1 VSKNYAGVALLAPVT
16 VPYERDSDHGA
27 AWFIGRCVAE
37 LLAGTGVDKADL
49 DGLALASMTLAP
61 DSVVSLTEHF
71 GLTLRWA
78 EQLPMG
84 GASAVVSIRRAA
96 RAIQAGDAHIVACV
110 AGDTQRKGGFREL
123 IENFSR
129 FSAQAVYPY
138 GAAGPNAVF
147 ALITRA
153 YMRRYGATREDFGR
167 LCVAQRENARHNPLA
182 LLREPLD
189 LAGYLDARP
198 IAEPVHLYDCVLPCA
213 GAEGFLVTSVP
224 RAQSLDLPYVEI
236 LAADERHNAW
246 PADPVQLRGGWSLFR
261 DDLYAAAGF
270 GPEDMDFVQTY
281 DDYPVIAL
289 QQLEDLGFCAKGD
302 GPEFLRNT
310 DLTCTGGGLPMN
322 TCGGQLSA
330 GQAGF
335 AGGHLGVVEA
345 LRQLTGQVLGLQVP
359 DARVGLVSGYGMV
372 NYDRCL
378 CSAAA
383 ILRGAAA

>member
-1 VSKNYAGVALLAPVT
+1 
-16 VPYERDSDHGA
+16 
-27 AWFIGRCVAE
+27 
-37 LLAGTGVDKADL
+37 LLAGTGVAKAQL
-49 DGLALASMTLAP
+49 DGLAVSSMTLAP

-78 EQLPMG
+78 EHLPMG
-84 GASAVVSIRRAA
+84 GASAVISIRRAA
-96 RAIQAGDAHIVACV
+96 RAIQAGDADIVACV

-153 YMRRYGATREDFGR
+153 YMQRYGATREDFGR

-182 LLREPLD
+182 LLRKPLD
-189 LAGYLDARP
+189 LQDYLDARP

-224 RAQSLDLPYVEI
+224 RAKSLGLPYAEI
-236 LAADERHNAW
+236 LAAEERHNAW
-246 PADPVQLRGGWSLFR
+246 PDDPVQLRGGWALFR
-261 DDLYAAAGF
+261 DELYAAAGL
-270 GPEDMDFVQTY
+270 GPGDMDFVQTY

-289 QQLEDLGFCAKGD
+289 QQLEDLGFCAKGE
-302 GPEFLRNT
+302 GPEFLRRT
-310 DLTCTGGGLPMN
+310 DLTCTGGGVPMN

-335 AGGHLGVVEA
+335 AGGHLGTVEA

-359 DARVGLVSGYGMV
+359 DARVGIVSGYGMV

-383 ILRGAAA
+383 ILRRGGA